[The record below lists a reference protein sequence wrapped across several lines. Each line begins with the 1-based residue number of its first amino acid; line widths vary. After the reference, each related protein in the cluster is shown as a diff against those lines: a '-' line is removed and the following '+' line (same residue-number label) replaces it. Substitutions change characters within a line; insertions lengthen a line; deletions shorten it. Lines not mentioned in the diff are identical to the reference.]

1 MKLAQG
7 WRATLCGVLAWGAC
21 LHQAGAQDAPAVQVP
36 HELLLQF
43 RADAP
48 ESARD
53 AALASVQARVVD
65 TLRPGLLRLRLPRH
79 QPEAVVARQLMRQ
92 AAVEFAEPNL
102 VFQAVEGVPSTE
114 RCPERLIVV
123 LDPALSAGESSGL
136 DEGAE
141 RADASDT
148 DTDCRPAP
156 RLGVA
161 GADGATLAQV
171 VRALDQ
177 LADWK
182 AARPRAVV
190 AAQADW
196 GHPEDSQALRQAV
209 QRLGAS
215 GLMLL
220 AAGAASAEA
229 GGPALYPAALQA
241 PHVLGLATVPGRV
254 GQAAR
259 LSGGVL
265 ARLALQHPEW
275 DALQLK
281 EAVRAVTDPA
291 PLASA
296 YARSMGDY

>member
-1 MKLAQG
+1 MKLARG

-21 LHQAGAQDAPAVQVP
+21 IHQAGAQDAPAVQVP

-48 ESARD
+48 GSARD
-53 AALASVQARVVD
+53 AALASVQARAIE

-79 QPEAVVARQLMRQ
+79 QPEAVVVRQLMR
-92 AAVEFAEPNL
+92 
-102 VFQAVEGVPSTE
+102 EGAPATE
-114 RCPERLIVV
+114 RCPERRIVL
-123 LDPALSAGESSGL
+123 LDPALPAGESQGL
-136 DEGAE
+136 DE
-141 RADASDT
+141 RADAAEA

-156 RLGVA
+156 RLGLA
-161 GADGATLAQV
+161 GPEGATLAQV
-171 VRALDQ
+171 VRVLDQ

-196 GHPEDSQALRQAV
+196 GHPEDSQALREAV

-241 PHVLGLATVPGRV
+241 PHVLGLATVPGRL

-296 YARSMGDY
+296 YARSLGDY